1 MSAQLSTLEQIG
13 KTVQWYAGI
22 SRDFNDLDMLLSAA
36 RKLSALVFDFA
47 GDVGMLYKERNRT
60 EFQRK
65 AEFGRIYRELMAA
78 DPRPSVAAAEKEADA
93 LCASLRDAEQQAD
106 SEHYAAK
113 LWLDTARAVH
123 DQMRQHI
130 SNLKSEKRAE
140 QTGQGSQG

>member
-1 MSAQLSTLEQIG
+1 MSAPLSTLEQIE

-36 RKLSALVFDFA
+36 RKLSCLVFDFA
-47 GDVGMLYKERNRT
+47 GDVGMLYKERTRT

-78 DPRPSVAAAEKEADA
+78 DPRPSVASAEKEADA

-113 LWLDTARAVH
+113 LWLDTARAVD

-140 QTGQGSQG
+140 QTGQGSHG